1 MSSQL
6 AALCAV
12 TSFLWLINSVEDHQI
27 IEQPRLS
34 STLILL
40 IASLT
45 SYAISHFSGWLP
57 GANGRFDDELGLSST
72 GNKTRPIS
80 QRNFPKKPRRYFVLI
95 LIVCIILRLE
105 SFHRVTADLQCSKPG
120 LEAFLPVL
128 ILAYQ
133 LYSSPRRPRTFD
145 EERDDFTR
153 TMYEA
158 IPDFLARSF
167 YILVPST
174 LLISFGAYLALISEP
189 RSTLFCSPQHDWAR
203 FVVLVQWAGV
213 VLDAAIVIIAWRI
226 LAWARTTKS
235 RLRTLAGILLVS
247 GLGAGIFWGLS
258 GDGVGSDTLFWFD
271 VVIDGLTLATFLVS
285 SSLLA
290 PEGGAVLGFAGVV
303 TFITGFLISVQRV
316 WTLGSWENVSGWQT
330 WGAVV
335 GMSAG
340 FTFFLH
346 ATDIKKVMFI
356 HRAFV
361 IMALMAVV
369 IAVSIFTPIKMSKGM
384 DSHPLG
390 KLIYD
395 SRVESDR
402 WLIHASYSDS
412 LPSAVREYG
421 ERHYGRDPPK
431 GFDGWWEFAK
441 QKKSPII
448 DHFKQMGD
456 DILPFWGVPPAK
468 LREDTRKA
476 AKEID
481 MALLQIQN
489 GTARHNL
496 PTENPY
502 QTIMDELVDLI
513 KDFVEHLPDLEMA
526 INLNERPR
534 VLAPWDQIQR
544 LAAAGMKRKK
554 ASSLLPGGSSGG
566 SEYGKKDMP
575 KPRLTEAVD
584 KDELLKNT
592 MSPKSLR
599 ELTSLSC
606 PTGTKVK
613 SGVHWDIRDFCSSCA
628 KPQSNGQFLTNF
640 GLSLELCHQSDLM
653 RLHSFYMTPAEV
665 PPTTSLLPIFSR
677 SKTDNYADI
686 LLPLSHPPQTTPLT
700 PPKTPQPWS
709 KNHQKLYYRGSISRP
724 YSDKPLLRGG
734 QEERL
739 VHLTNLPPS
748 SPSTTTTRLI
758 LPNQSRSR
766 AHYRS
771 VSTPHLNTLLPFD
784 TAFTSYSPCQQTPS
798 SCPLDFHHLTSSSS
812 PPDPFSSQYI
822 LTLDSSTSPS
832 PLFLPTLSS
841 PSNVPFLSTIF
852 KEWYT
857 DRILPWV
864 HFVPVDIR
872 FHGLHSTLAYFTGI
886 QGQTKEHGSTDG
898 KWIAEQGAKW
908 AARALRREDRQVYLF
923 RLLLEWG
930 RLVDDGRDEGGFK
943 ILSS

>member
-6 AALCAV
+6 AAFCAV

-45 SYAISHFSGWLP
+45 SYAISHFSDWLP
-57 GANGRFDDELGLSST
+57 GANGRFDDELGLSSA
-72 GNKTRPIS
+72 GNKTKPIS

-95 LIVCIILRLE
+95 LIGCIILRLE

-120 LEAFLPVL
+120 LEAFLPLL
-128 ILAYQ
+128 ILGYQ

-153 TMYEA
+153 TMFEA
-158 IPDFLARSF
+158 ISEFLTRSL

-174 LLISFGAYLALISEP
+174 FLISFGVYLALISEP
-189 RSTLFCSPQHDWAR
+189 KSTLFCSPRHDWAT
-203 FVVLVQWAGV
+203 FVVFVQWVGV

-247 GLGAGIFWGLS
+247 GLGAGILWGLS
-258 GDGVGSDTLFWFD
+258 GDGIGSDTLFWFD
-271 VVIDGLTLATFLVS
+271 VVVDGLTLATLLVS

-290 PEGGAVLGFAGVV
+290 PEGGGVLSFVGVI
-303 TFITGFLISVQRV
+303 TFIAGFLLSVQRV
-316 WTLGSWENVSGWQT
+316 WTLGSWENVSGWGT

-340 FTFFLH
+340 FALFVY
-346 ATDIKKVMFI
+346 ATDVKKVMFI

-361 IMALMAVV
+361 VIALVGVV

-384 DSHPLG
+384 DRHPLS

-412 LPSAVREYG
+412 LPAAVREYR

-431 GFDGWWEFAK
+431 GFDKWWEFAK
-441 QKKSPII
+441 QKKSPIM

-456 DILPFWGVPPAK
+456 DVLPFWGVSPTR

-476 AKEID
+476 AKELD

-496 PTENPY
+496 PAENPY
-502 QTIMDELVDLI
+502 KTIMDELVELT
-513 KDFVEHLPDLEMA
+513 KDFAEHLPDLEMA

-534 VLAPWDQIQR
+534 VLASWDQVQR
-544 LAAAGMKRKK
+544 LAAAGIKRKK
-554 ASSLLPGGSSGG
+554 TSSLLPGGSSADN
-566 SEYGKKDMP
+566 EYGKKDMP
-575 KPRLTEAVD
+575 EPRLAETVEKEEV
-584 KDELLKNT
+584 LKNT
-592 MSPKSLR
+592 MSPKALR
-599 ELTSLSC
+599 ELTALSC
-606 PTGTKVK
+606 PTGTKVR

-628 KPQSNGQFLTNF
+628 KPQSNGQFLTNL

-653 RLHSFYMTPAEV
+653 RLHSFYMTPADI
-665 PPTTSLLPIFSR
+665 PPTTDLLPIFSR

-686 LLPLSHPPQTTPLT
+686 LLPLSRLPATTIN
-700 PPKTPQPWS
+700 PPKSPQPFS
-709 KNHQKLYYRGSISRP
+709 KNHQKLFYRASISRP
-724 YSDKPLLRGG
+724 YSGKDLLRGG
-734 QEERL
+734 HQERL
-739 VHLTNLPPS
+739 VHLTNLPS
-748 SPSTTTTRLI
+748 SSRSQTRLI
-758 LPNQSRSR
+758 LPDQSKSR
-766 AHYRS
+766 AHYRE
-771 VSTPHLNTLLPFD
+771 VSTTTLNTLLPFD
-784 TAFTSYSPCQQTPS
+784 TAFTSYSPCTPEDS
-798 SCPLDFHHLTSSSS
+798 SCPPHDFTHLTKPST
-812 PPDPFSSQYI
+812 DDAPFSNQYL
-822 LTLDSSTSPS
+822 LTLDSATSSS
-832 PLFLPTLSS
+832 PLFLPALSS
-841 PSNVPFLSTIF
+841 SSNLPFLSTIF

-857 DRILPWV
+857 DRVLPWV
-864 HFVPVDIR
+864 HFVPVDVR
-872 FHGLHSTLAYFTGI
+872 FHALHSTLAYFVGI
-886 QGQTKEHGSTDG
+886 KDQTKEHGSTDG
-898 KWIAEQGAKW
+898 RWIAEQGAKW
-908 AARALRREDRQVYLF
+908 AGRALRREDRQVYLF

-930 RLVDDGRDEGGFK
+930 RLVDDGRDEAGFK
-943 ILSS
+943 ISS